1 MLRSADVTSNRA
13 GKGGREVEED
23 FRRALGRLATD
34 TDYRE
39 RATRSPE
46 LITESFQLS
55 VRELV
60 ALRHVAILSGA
71 DVSEVDR
78 VRAAAIERR
87 ATGELQLPPT
97 EAIDIDISCC
107 SCCCCC
113 CGETAVVSL
122 TS

>member
-1 MLRSADVTSNRA
+1 M
-13 GKGGREVEED
+13 EQD
-23 FRRALGRLATD
+23 FRRALARLATD
-34 TDYRE
+34 TEYRE
-39 RATRSPE
+39 RATREPE
-46 LITESFQLS
+46 LVTENFELS

-71 DVSEVDR
+71 DVSQVDR
-78 VRAAAIERR
+78 VRASAIERR
-87 ATGELQLPPT
+87 AAGELRLPDA

-122 TS
+122 TT